1 MSQERSKISLRS
13 GGKRKA
19 RPAISAPRQISAP
32 IPQDDVPSRAAT
44 GPSIANMTPLPRPR
58 PPPQSSGK
66 QTADLVKR
74 RYSRFGDIPAN
85 FDPTANPMP
94 ALPNL
99 DKYQQPQDR
108 RPPPSRGGEGGGRTG
123 GAPQVDVRALRDPNF
138 VSDNYVADI
147 LSEATEDDI
156 RDFEVSLR
164 KLGERAAADLQL
176 NVYQNRTQFIKI
188 SKEAEKLKGEMRT
201 LKNLMS
207 ELKMNTTALRA
218 ASGNSAETPAFS
230 DGFSTGLSKRDKR
243 SSVADRTV
251 LWSSQMQALYKNVEG
266 SQKFLPNSQGRH
278 VVQNA
283 GPWIEL
289 DNATYKSRRAMQI
302 FLLNDH
308 LLIASRK
315 KRKADGPGAAD
326 SRGVPITKL
335 VADRCWHLLD
345 VEVVDMAGTSESSS
359 GRNKLA
365 DAIMVRGGG
374 QNESFIYR
382 TEKPED
388 PEKSTLILNIRK
400 TVEELRRN
408 LQSERE
414 ATNKA
419 KETINYFASRDPGLL
434 QKTELLETLSDIK
447 DMLIEVDGKQ
457 QNLRWVESQMDE
469 LDINIALQQ
478 IEPAVV
484 RIEKLKSL
492 AYGLKNNAIAQDF
505 ISFKVDERCT
515 KLAALVIR
523 ELISTHNDQRKTK
536 RNVTWLTRLG
546 FEDRAREAYLE
557 ARSSVIQKRS
567 RQCIFQGDL
576 HLYIWEISFVYFT
589 IIRNTVSCF
598 QACFPPPMMSAC
610 VKWAKEEVD
619 AFNAILARQLS
630 SAEEGNEVWMQ
641 CMNRAKEHAKML
653 FEVGLDFRN
662 LVGQTVRTSTP
673 TASSPLASQSQTTT
687 CAGPPLL
694 QSASD
699 LRPFWKPIYP
709 GQTAIVQSRD
719 QEMDTNME
727 DVGRAPPAEQ
737 LASTT
742 LEPATIPTLDGWIE
756 SLMNCKQ
763 LAEVDVQRLCE
774 KAREVLQ
781 EESNVQP
788 VKCPVTVCGDIHGQF
803 HDLMELFKIGGP
815 NPDTN
820 YLFMGDYVDRGYYSV
835 ETVTL
840 LVALKIRYPQRI
852 TILRGNHESRQITQV
867 YGFYDECLR
876 KYGNANVWK
885 YFTDLFD
892 YLPLTALIDNQ
903 IFCLHGGLSPSI
915 DTLDN
920 IRALDRIQEVPHEG
934 PMCDLL
940 WSDPDDRCGWGIS
953 PRGAGYT
960 FGQDIS
966 EAFNHNNGLTLIA
979 RAHQLVMDGYNWS
992 QDRNVVTIFSAPNYC
1007 YRCGNQAAIM
1017 EIDEHLK
1024 YTFLQFDPC
1033 PRAGEPMVSR
1043 RTPDYFL

>member
-1 MSQERSKISLRS
+1 MSEERNKISLRS
-13 GGKRKA
+13 GGKRKV
-19 RPAISAPRQISAP
+19 RPKISAPQQISGP
-32 IPQDDVPSRAAT
+32 IPNDGVPVPRSTGGRAPPVGGSPA
-44 GPSIANMTPLPRPR
+44 PRPR
-58 PPPQSSGK
+58 PPPQSKTG
-66 QTADLVKR
+66 DLVKR
-74 RYSRFGDIPAN
+74 RYSTRFNNLPSDY
-85 FDPTANPMP
+85 DPTKPPVPSVP
-94 ALPNL
+94 AF
-99 DKYQQPQDR
+99 DISKYDQPVR
-108 RPPPSRGGEGGGRTG
+108 ARPPPSRD
-123 GAPQVDVRALRDPNF
+123 GAPRMGTPSSAPPTVDPKALRDPKF
-138 VSDNYVADI
+138 SADQYVANI
-147 LSEATEDDI
+147 LSEATEDEI
-156 RDFEVSLR
+156 RDYEDSLR
-164 KLGERAAADLQL
+164 KLKSRAANDLQQ

-188 SKEAEKLKGEMRT
+188 SKEAEKLKTEMRS
-201 LKNLMS
+201 LRNLFK
-207 ELKMNTTALRA
+207 ELETNTNALRA
-218 ASGNSAETPAFS
+218 ASNRNNGSSGGEM
-230 DGFSTGLSKRDKR
+230 STGLSKRDKR
-243 SSVADRTV
+243 SSVADRTA
-251 LWSSQMQALYKNVEG
+251 LWNSQMQALYKNVEG
-266 SQKFLPNSQGRH
+266 SQKFLPISMGRH
-278 VVQNA
+278 VLQNA

-289 DNATYKSRRAMQI
+289 DNATYKSRRSMQL

-308 LLIASRK
+308 LLVASRK
-315 KRKADGPGAAD
+315 KRRVDNPNDQRGP
-326 SRGVPITKL
+326 VTKL
-335 VADRCWHLLD
+335 VADRCWPLLD
-345 VEVVDMAGTSESSS
+345 IEVVDMAATSESYS

-365 DAIMVRGGG
+365 DAIMVRGVG
-374 QNESFIYR
+374 QESFIYR

-388 PEKSTLILNIRK
+388 SEKSALLLNIRK
-400 TVEELRRN
+400 AVEELRKG
-408 LQSERE
+408 LKSEME
-414 ATNKA
+414 ANNKA

-457 QNLRWVESQMDE
+457 QNLRWVEGQMDE
-469 LDINIALQQ
+469 LDIDIALQRFDT
-478 IEPAVV
+478 AVDSV
-484 RIEKLKSL
+484 EKLKNLSR
-492 AYGLKNNAIAQDF
+492 GLKNNTIAQDF
-505 ISFKVDERCT
+505 INFKVEERSV
-515 KLAALVIR
+515 KLGGFITR
-523 ELISTHNDQRKTK
+523 ELVDTHSETSKTK
-536 RNVTWLTRLG
+536 RNVSWLNRLG

-557 ARSSVIQKRS
+557 ARSDLIQKRS

-576 HLYIWEISFVYFT
+576 HVYIWQLSFVYFS
-589 IIRNTVSCF
+589 IIRNTVACFQSCF
-598 QACFPPPMMSAC
+598 PQAMMSAC

-619 AFNAILARQLS
+619 AFNEILARQLS
-630 SAEEGNEVWMQ
+630 STERDGVVWKQ
-641 CMNRAKEHAKML
+641 CMERAKTHAEML
-653 FEVGLDFRN
+653 EEVQLDFK
-662 LVGQTVRTSTP
+662 
-673 TASSPLASQSQTTT
+673 
-687 CAGPPLL
+687 
-694 QSASD
+694 D
-699 LRPFWKPIYP
+699 L
-709 GQTAIVQSRD
+709 
-719 QEMDTNME
+719 
-727 DVGRAPPAEQ
+727 DVGRVPADLAPMPA
-737 LASTT
+737 S
-742 LEPATIPTLDGWIE
+742 EPATIPTLDGWIE
-756 SLMNCKQ
+756 GLMNCKQ
-763 LAEVDVQRLCE
+763 LSEGDVQRLCE

-781 EESNVQP
+781 DESNVQP

-885 YFTDLFD
+885 FFTDLFD

-979 RAHQLVMDGYNWS
+979 RAHQLVMEGYNWS